1 MIVGPEMKTLRKL
14 HALILINSPKVTV
27 IRSLALA
34 LADGSIE
41 VVPGDHEIGH
51 EKTSHIRDY
60 FHQFHE
66 IAQINLPVDDVVLAY
81 FAVSHSHSLARVL
94 TQGANC

>member
-1 MIVGPEMKTLRKL
+1 MIVGAEMKTLWKL

-27 IRSLALA
+27 VRPLALA
-34 LADGSIE
+34 LTDGSVEI
-41 VVPGDHEIGH
+41 VPGDHEIGH

-66 IAQINLPVDDVVLAY
+66 FAQLNLPVDDVVLAY

-94 TQGANC
+94 TQGDNC